1 MAGQIYR
8 PVYKSY
14 RLNERMYGALEGKSK
29 VCSWNQQAAAVYC
42 TLPCPSISLF
52 ILYFCFLSL
61 FLYHYLFLSLL
72 SPLSLALSLFVPVY
86 QPFLLFLILRCRL
99 VWIWARKKWPHSVQV
114 REGDQICENKYREQM
129 KQEENM
135 EKGIRWSDIWIW
147 VGRGKEERAD
157 QNGAE

>member
-1 MAGQIYR
+1 MNVCTVHWKGKAR
-8 PVYKSY
+8 C
-14 RLNERMYGALEGKSK
+14 ALETNRRQLSIAHYLAFL
-29 VCSWNQQAAAVYC
+29 SLY
-42 TLPCPSISLF
+42 LYSISV
-52 ILYFCFLSL
+52 FLSL

-135 EKGIRWSDIWIW
+135 EKGIR
-147 VGRGKEERAD
+147 
-157 QNGAE
+157 